1 MKHTPVMTLFLAA
14 SIAWAAPLRA
24 QEPEDLLRTQATLT
38 SEYGLA
44 RAPNFYF
51 VLDVSGKKLELRVR
65 GMVLRSW
72 PLSSMQFWG
81 KPNFQGNVELK
92 TKSALKTPER
102 IVVRP
107 TGGEEQAAPEAKGEG
122 PEFEL
127 EALELKD
134 MPESFRLEFDNGFH
148 VSVRSS
154 AAASGGFFKG
164 LWNSWNWYVG
174 LPIRSFL
181 SRGHNGSSA
190 WLELV
195 FEEKH
200 DAQAIYW
207 HFFEGIRG
215 IVI

>member
-1 MKHTPVMTLFLAA
+1 MKHIPVMTLFLAI

-24 QEPEDLLRTQATLT
+24 QGTEDLLRQQESLS

-44 RAPNFYF
+44 RSPSFYF

-72 PLSSMQFWG
+72 PLSSMRFWG
-81 KPNFQGNVELK
+81 KPNFRGNVELK

-107 TGGEEQAAPEAKGEG
+107 SGGEEREAPEAKGEG
-122 PEFEL
+122 SEFDL

-154 AAASGGFFKG
+154 TAASGGFFRG

-181 SRGHNGSSA
+181 SSGHNGSSA

-195 FEEKH
+195 FEDKH

-207 HFFEGIRG
+207 HFFEGING
-215 IVI
+215 VVM